1 MIQGE
6 SNIVILLTFIG
17 LPTTFT
23 APPAVVLTVKLS
35 VSLSTGA

>member
-1 MIQGE
+1 MAFEGWYYW
-6 SNIVILLTFIG
+6 TFIG